1 MTSRRGRNPLH
12 LPPSSY
18 EGDRVGLSWCFLL
31 APKSRPPI
39 MLYCTGGPGKVWR
52 EKNWREFY
60 KEREEEEVP
69 CPSARIPQV
78 CLWVSNS
85 TVRDAG
91 VFKQSPVVIG
101 QGESEHR
108 GWCASRM
115 LIAPCNRLPGRM
127 FLESQGHPT
136 SVMTDLPTARP
147 QTRREWFTYK
157 NGEKN
162 DT

>member
-60 KEREEEEVP
+60 KERKEEEVP
-69 CPSARIPQV
+69 CPSASIPQV

-85 TVRDAG
+85 SLRCWCVETVSSQRCWC
-91 VFKQSPVVIG
+91 VETVS
-101 QGESEHR
+101 R
-108 GWCASRM
+108 GY
-115 LIAPCNRLPGRM
+115 
-127 FLESQGHPT
+127 
-136 SVMTDLPTARP
+136 RP
-147 QTRREWFTYK
+147 RREWASGMMRVKDVDGTLQQTARQNGPGKSRTSHLCDDRFTYSQTS
-157 NGEKN
+157 N
-162 DT
+162 